1 MASEGQSEDAEHPAE
16 PPAAPMQSERPFQ
29 WGSILAAVKDQLPS
43 LDSESSTSDC
53 DSDEELFIFQREL
66 PNLIPD
72 FSEELMMFSLED
84 SNVQVQIQE
93 TERQPWEIW
102 NGDLESFGFQEET
115 DGTQIIAKED
125 VQMIKDETCNLASQT
140 EEMPNQKGAVLEES
154 LADSTDHLEE
164 KELGRRQARE
174 TGKPWLKTALSVQE
188 LYSKKERKK
197 LIETKILSKT
207 ILEPSPGHP
216 EQDVKPPPCGINN
229 SLERIAKG
237 ETSVEHLGGVT
248 RLSLQ
253 VHTGGKPSGSAIWLL
268 ELQESQ
274 PQSLSLEVQ
283 ETLLIPGRLGTKRG
297 SFQAFQ
303 CLVFP
308 VVLENI
314 EKWDLDKNLG
324 ELEQQRDNT
333 HAEVAFFSADYET
346 FWRNCELL
354 KELEELCARQSR
366 TVSPVCRWLS
376 DKPYFFPEEQD
387 NKDVAL
393 PSSSLSSLRRNII
406 LQSPPEPSTV
416 YIDLRDD
423 EPQNSVTFPEEEQ
436 SIIDEEPTPIWN
448 RVNSCG
454 LICFRSSSDSS
465 TEEEEETVTIK
476 DGAEN
481 RMRNCSGKCQLLQQL
496 RAAQK
501 ETSELLCKAS
511 TPTEKLDPESLE
523 DRGSSNISQTQYCKV
538 RQETNEVVPRKL
550 MRLEPEEKSPP
561 LSSCGDN
568 EADIEKG
575 NKMEAEKV
583 QNSGNAPECPL
594 TTTELPRTQESE
606 RELSQKEEQM
616 KERQRR
622 LRFQEQLEGLQPQ
635 QSVSGKQPMAENTP
649 VLFHMEASYLPAVDT
664 LPGPQRVKDEV
675 LLLTIRLT
683 SCGQVATDQC
693 DGQVPDKVL
702 GAANIYQ
709 ALVTWLLSLVPP
721 LKRNNGPKA
730 PFEVVGLQQAWR
742 EEGLALCAG
751 LIPADESSAQSCP
764 KTQETQNTED
774 LRGPSVFYQK
784 ISAFLAS
791 TWLPD
796 VIWWRAQLASCF
808 QNQLCPLHLDIP
820 SVLLSNVV
828 AVNPDP
834 QAAEKVFVV
843 PNGFY
848 WQTVESGDKYFPDS
862 SAMEACRDT
871 DTEVAMV
878 LLFERLL
885 QSPLAAHHLLQLL
898 LSSGLDVCGLRLL
911 YPQQDVLLSSSEK
924 LPSSYTSEFGNVPPV
939 LALCVRGPKARGTL
953 QDIVGPSDPCLARV
967 TDCGSINAIY
977 GKSQEEPLMYLPCL
991 DSQVHRELCLWF
1003 GGRATGILHLPSSS
1017 QGPSSAGT
1025 EADEEKIDLQSRM
1038 LPRHP
1043 AMLVSTTKGDI
1054 ILMVSPVVSPRAYGR
1069 VMSVSAR
1076 RGFVLQGLRQL
1087 QLSPEQGLV
1096 LSMTT
1101 RQIAVF
1107 CPGKSSSSPDSPA
1120 RGELPAEPR
1129 RHCLVLLL
1137 RKENASH
1144 HIPALVKGLMD
1155 ELAQPGL
1162 GSGQSSP
1169 PVSAGLDASVC
1180 FHVAPYA
1187 ETSLQ
1192 ALGGNLSAVPEPHNI
1207 PLDFF
1212 HHRTYAADPGME
1224 QVVTL
1229 TLVGME
1235 TMKSAGELLHQILFP
1250 GLNNQPQS
1258 AEDSES
1264 GFELLGL
1271 KWLPHLTRWQAREIT
1286 PFEAGDTHWQRSLDT
1301 LMSNP
1306 VLVCVIRGIDAY
1318 ETLAGVLEGLT
1329 QCREKLTTSGS
1340 LPQAVMALTPEV
1352 TFRQAVL
1359 FFTEADFVTDE
1370 EHCPAMKY
1378 LPPPGR
1384 RSRAEVGGSWRG
1396 RAESLFAYLHT
1407 GAQVLCTVLL
1417 IKPGVWSQNLARIL
1431 RNLDLEKFTLVGM
1444 KHVDLEP
1451 AIALGLLP
1459 SEVKQDPAALEA
1471 HCTYLTSGTAL
1482 VLCLQRPNAVKKLVD
1497 LLGPEDPKLAQA
1509 VDPCLWRA
1517 QYGTSTVHNGFY
1529 GSKSYRMAVRD
1540 MRLFFPEG
1548 LCCAKCQTLEEEEI
1562 YNLKRDP
1569 IFSLEV
1575 SKEHKI
1581 LNCEPGRKPNV
1592 LGSEQLCNPG
1602 QPLLGTRCQ
1611 TTCLVLPGIILR
1623 GSEPP
1628 PYVDL
1633 LDELLGRGFSV
1644 SRARLTV
1651 LDMPQ
1656 ALCVSRTLSRAKG
1669 SVAAKCSLLKDGL
1682 CLVLAAQRDN
1692 AVTCLGSLLD
1702 SACWQKQSV
1711 LNTAEHLLYP
1721 QNENQAQE
1729 LLCGL
1734 FDSLTSESIH
1744 RIESQDS

>member
-1 MASEGQSEDAEHPAE
+1 MASEGQSEDAAPPAE
-16 PPAAPMQSERPFQ
+16 PPAAPVQSDRPFQ

-53 DSDEELFIFQREL
+53 ESDEELFIFQREL

-72 FSEELMMFSLED
+72 LSEELMMFSLED

-125 VQMIKDETCNLASQT
+125 VQMIKDETCNLARQT

-164 KELGRRQARE
+164 KELGRRQAKE
-174 TGKPWLKTALSVQE
+174 TGTSWHDTALSVE
-188 LYSKKERKK
+188 GLYSKKERKK

-216 EQDVKPPPCGINN
+216 EQDVKPPSCGINN

-237 ETSVEHLGGVT
+237 ETSSDEHLGEVT
-248 RLSLQ
+248 HLSLQ
-253 VHTGGKPSGSAIWLL
+253 
-268 ELQESQ
+268 
-274 PQSLSLEVQ
+274 
-283 ETLLIPGRLGTKRG
+283 
-297 SFQAFQ
+297 
-303 CLVFP
+303 
-308 VVLENI
+308 NI
-314 EKWDLDKNLG
+314 EKWDLDKNLE

-333 HAEVAFFSADYET
+333 RAEVAFFSADCET
-346 FWRNCELL
+346 FRRNCELL

-366 TVSPVCRWLS
+366 TVSPLCRWLPA
-376 DKPYFFPEEQD
+376 KPYSFQEEQD

-393 PSSSLSSLRRNII
+393 PSSSLSSLRRNIR
-406 LQSPPEPSTV
+406 LQSLPEPATV
-416 YIDLRDD
+416 YLDLRDD
-423 EPQNSVTFPEEEQ
+423 EPQNSVTLPEEEQ
-436 SIIDEEPTPIWN
+436 
-448 RVNSCG
+448 
-454 LICFRSSSDSS
+454 SSSDSS

-476 DGAEN
+476 DEAES
-481 RMRNCSGKCQLLQQL
+481 RMRNCSGKSLLLQQL
-496 RAAQK
+496 RAARK

-511 TPTEKLDPESLE
+511 TPAEKLDPESLE
-523 DRGSSNISQTQYCKV
+523 DRGSSNINQTQYCKV
-538 RQETNEVVPRKL
+538 RQETNKVVPRKL
-550 MRLEPEEKSPP
+550 MRLEPEKKSPP

-568 EADIEKG
+568 EADVEKG

-594 TTTELPRTQESE
+594 ITTELPRISIFFRTQESE

-649 VLFHMEASYLPAVDT
+649 VLFHMEASYLPAIAT
-664 LPGPQRVKDEV
+664 LPGPQSVKNEV
-675 LLLTIRLT
+675 LLMTVRLT

-742 EEGLALCAG
+742 EEGLALWAG

-764 KTQETQNTED
+764 RTHETQNTED

-796 VIWWRAQLASCF
+796 VIWWRAELASCF
-808 QNQLCPLHLDIP
+808 QNQLCPLLHDIP

-885 QSPLAAHHLLQLL
+885 RSPLAAHHLLQLL

-924 LPSSYTSEFGNVPPV
+924 LPSSYTSELGNVPPV
-939 LALCVRGPKARGTL
+939 LALCVRGPRARGTL
-953 QDIVGPSDPCLARV
+953 QDIMGPSDPWLARV
-967 TDCGSINAIY
+967 TDCGSINAMY
-977 GKSQEEPLMYLPCL
+977 SESQEEPLMSLPCL
-991 DSQVHRELCLWF
+991 DSHVHRELCLWF
-1003 GGRATGILHLPSSS
+1003 GGRAAGILHLPSSS

-1025 EADEEKIDLQSRM
+1025 EADEEKIDLQSMM

-1054 ILMVSPVVSPRAYGR
+1054 ILLVSPVVSPRAYGK
-1069 VMSVSAR
+1069 VMSVCAR

-1087 QLSPEQGLV
+1087 QLSPQQGLV

-1101 RQIAVF
+1101 RQIDVF

-1129 RHCLVLLL
+1129 GHCLVLLL

-1144 HIPALVKGLMD
+1144 HIPALMKGLMD
-1155 ELAQPGL
+1155 ELAKPGL

-1169 PVSAGLDASVC
+1169 PVTAGLDVSVC

-1212 HHRTYAADPGME
+1212 CHRTYAADPGME

-1229 TLVGME
+1229 TVVGME

-1250 GLNNQPQS
+1250 GLNNQSRS
-1258 AEDSES
+1258 AEEPGS

-1286 PFEAGDTHWQRSLDT
+1286 PFEAGDTEWQRSLDT

-1306 VLVCVIRGIDAY
+1306 VLLCVFRGIDAY

-1352 TFRQAVL
+1352 TFRQTIL
-1359 FFTEADFVTDE
+1359 FFTEDDFVTDA
-1370 EHCPAMKY
+1370 EHRPAMKY

-1384 RSRAEVGGSWRG
+1384 RPRAEVGESWRG

-1417 IKPGVWSQNLARIL
+1417 IKPRVWSQNLARIL

-1444 KHVDLEP
+1444 KPVDLEP

-1471 HCTYLTSGTAL
+1471 HRTYLTSGTAL

-1497 LLGPEDPKLAQA
+1497 LLGPEDPELAQA

-1529 GSKSYRMAVRD
+1529 GSKSYQMAVRD
-1540 MRLFFPEG
+1540 MKLFFPEG
-1548 LCCAKCQTLEEEEI
+1548 LCCAKCQTLKEEEI

-1575 SKEHKI
+1575 SKKHKI
-1581 LNCEPGRKPNV
+1581 LNCEPGRKPSV
-1592 LGSEQLCNPG
+1592 LGSEQLCSPG
-1602 QPLLGTRCQ
+1602 QPLLDTRCQ

-1628 PYVDL
+1628 PYLDL
-1633 LDELLGRGFSV
+1633 LDELLGRGFAV
-1644 SRARLTV
+1644 TGARLTV

-1692 AVTCLGSLLD
+1692 AVTCLCSLLD
-1702 SACWQKQSV
+1702 SACWQKQSI

-1744 RIESQDS
+1744 WIESQDS

>member
-1 MASEGQSEDAEHPAE
+1 MASEGQSEDAAHPAE
-16 PPAAPMQSERPFQ
+16 PPAAPVQSERPFQ

-53 DSDEELFIFQREL
+53 ESDEELFIFQREP

-72 FSEELMMFSLED
+72 LSEELMMFSLED

-125 VQMIKDETCNLASQT
+125 VQMIKDETCNLARQT

-164 KELGRRQARE
+164 KELGRRQA
-174 TGKPWLKTALSVQE
+174 KDTALSVE
-188 LYSKKERKK
+188 GLYSKKERKK
-197 LIETKILSKT
+197 LIKTKILSKT

-216 EQDVKPPPCGINN
+216 EQDVKPPSCGINN

-237 ETSVEHLGGVT
+237 ETSSDEHLGEVT
-248 RLSLQ
+248 HLSLQ
-253 VHTGGKPSGSAIWLL
+253 
-268 ELQESQ
+268 
-274 PQSLSLEVQ
+274 
-283 ETLLIPGRLGTKRG
+283 
-297 SFQAFQ
+297 
-303 CLVFP
+303 
-308 VVLENI
+308 NI
-314 EKWDLDKNLG
+314 EKWDLDKNLE

-333 HAEVAFFSADYET
+333 HAEVAFFSADCET
-346 FWRNCELL
+346 FRRNCELL

-366 TVSPVCRWLS
+366 TVSPLSRWLPA
-376 DKPYFFPEEQD
+376 KPFSFQEEQD

-393 PSSSLSSLRRNII
+393 PSSCLSSLRRNIR
-406 LQSPPEPSTV
+406 LQSLPEPATV
-416 YIDLRDD
+416 YLDLRDD

-436 SIIDEEPTPIWN
+436 S
-448 RVNSCG
+448 
-454 LICFRSSSDSS
+454 SSDSS

-476 DGAEN
+476 DEAES
-481 RMRNCSGKCQLLQQL
+481 RMRNCSGKSLLLQQL
-496 RAAQK
+496 RAARK
-501 ETSELLCKAS
+501 ETLELLCKAS

-523 DRGSSNISQTQYCKV
+523 DRGSSNINQTQSCKV
-538 RQETNEVVPRKL
+538 RQETNKVVPRKL
-550 MRLEPEEKSPP
+550 MRLEPEKKSPP

-594 TTTELPRTQESE
+594 ITTELPRISIFFRTQESE

-649 VLFHMEASYLPAVDT
+649 VLFHMEASYLPAIDT
-664 LPGPQRVKDEV
+664 LPGPQSVKNEV

-709 ALVTWLLSLVPP
+709 ALVTWLLSLVPS
-721 LKRNNGPKA
+721 LKRNNGPRA

-764 KTQETQNTED
+764 RTHETQNTED

-796 VIWWRAQLASCF
+796 VIWWRAELASCF
-808 QNQLCPLHLDIP
+808 QNQPCPLLHDIP

-834 QAAEKVFVV
+834 Q
-843 PNGFY
+843 
-848 WQTVESGDKYFPDS
+848 
-862 SAMEACRDT
+862 
-871 DTEVAMV
+871 VAMV

-885 QSPLAAHHLLQLL
+885 RSPLAAHHLLQLL

-924 LPSSYTSEFGNVPPV
+924 LPSSYTSELGNVPPV
-939 LALCVRGPKARGTL
+939 LALCVRGPRARGTL
-953 QDIVGPSDPCLARV
+953 QDIVGPSDPWLARV
-967 TDCGSINAIY
+967 TDCGSINATY
-977 GKSQEEPLMYLPCL
+977 SESQEEPLMYLPCL
-991 DSQVHRELCLWF
+991 DSHRELCLWF
-1003 GGRATGILHLPSSS
+1003 GGRAAGILHLPSSS

-1025 EADEEKIDLQSRM
+1025 EADEEKIDLQSMM
-1038 LPRHP
+1038 LPRRP

-1054 ILMVSPVVSPRAYGR
+1054 ILLVSPVVSPRAYGR
-1069 VMSVSAR
+1069 VMSVCAR

-1087 QLSPEQGLV
+1087 QLSPQQGLV

-1101 RQIAVF
+1101 RQIDVF

-1129 RHCLVLLL
+1129 GHCLVLLL

-1144 HIPALVKGLMD
+1144 HIPALMKGLMD
-1155 ELAQPGL
+1155 ELAKPGL

-1169 PVSAGLDASVC
+1169 PVTAGLDASVC

-1212 HHRTYAADPGME
+1212 CQRTYAADPGME

-1229 TLVGME
+1229 TVVGME
-1235 TMKSAGELLHQILFP
+1235 TMKSAGELLHQILLT
-1250 GLNNQPQS
+1250 GLNNQSWS
-1258 AEDSES
+1258 AEEPGS
-1264 GFELLGL
+1264 GLELLGL

-1286 PFEAGDTHWQRSLDT
+1286 PFEAGDTEWQRSLDT

-1306 VLVCVIRGIDAY
+1306 VLVCLFRGIDAY

-1352 TFRQAVL
+1352 TFRQAIL
-1359 FFTEADFVTDE
+1359 FFTEADFVADA
-1370 EHCPAMKY
+1370 EHRPAMKY

-1384 RSRAEVGGSWRG
+1384 RSRAEVGESWRG

-1417 IKPGVWSQNLARIL
+1417 IKPRVWSQNLARIL

-1451 AIALGLLP
+1451 ALALGLLP
-1459 SEVKQDPAALEA
+1459 AEVKQDPAALEA

-1497 LLGPEDPKLAQA
+1497 LLGPEDPELAQA

-1529 GSKSYRMAVRD
+1529 GSKSYQMAVRD
-1540 MRLFFPEG
+1540 MKLFFPEG
-1548 LCCAKCQTLEEEEI
+1548 LCCANCQTLEEEEI

-1581 LNCEPGRKPNV
+1581 LNCEPGRKPSV
-1592 LGSEQLCNPG
+1592 LGSEQLCSPG
-1602 QPLLGTRCQ
+1602 QPLLDTRCQ
-1611 TTCLVLPGIILR
+1611 STCLVLPGIILR

-1628 PYVDL
+1628 PYMDL
-1633 LDELLGRGFSV
+1633 LDELLGRGFV
-1644 SRARLTV
+1644 VTGARLTV

-1656 ALCVSRTLSRAKG
+1656 ALCISRTLSRAKG

-1692 AVTCLGSLLD
+1692 AVTCLCSLLD
-1702 SACWQKQSV
+1702 SACWQKQSI

>member
-1 MASEGQSEDAEHPAE
+1 MASEGPSEDAEHPAE
-16 PPAAPMQSERPFQ
+16 PPAAPVQSDRPFQ

-43 LDSESSTSDC
+43 LDSESSTSDSE
-53 DSDEELFIFQREL
+53 SDEELFIFQREL

-72 FSEELMMFSLED
+72 LSEELMMFSLED

-125 VQMIKDETCNLASQT
+125 VQMIKDETCSLASQT

-154 LADSTDHLEE
+154 LAGSTDHLEE
-164 KELGRRQARE
+164 KGLGRRQARE
-174 TGKPWLKTALSVQE
+174 TGNSWLNTALSVE
-188 LYSKKERKK
+188 GLYSKKERKK

-216 EQDVKPPPCGINN
+216 EQDVKPPSCGINN

-237 ETSVEHLGGVT
+237 ETSSDEHLGEVT
-248 RLSLQ
+248 HLSLQ
-253 VHTGGKPSGSAIWLL
+253 VHLGGKTNGSAVWLL
-268 ELQESQ
+268 EPQESQ
-274 PQSLSLEVQ
+274 PQPLSLEAQ
-283 ETLLIPGRLGTKRG
+283 ETLLIPGRLGTKTG
-297 SFQAFQ
+297 TFLAFQ
-303 CLVFP
+303 CLIFP

-314 EKWDLDKNLG
+314 EKLDLDKNLE

-333 HAEVAFFSADYET
+333 HAEVAFFSADCET
-346 FWRNCELL
+346 FRRNCELL

-366 TVSPVCRWLS
+366 TVSPLCRWLPAKAYS
-376 DKPYFFPEEQD
+376 FQEEQD

-393 PSSSLSSLRRNII
+393 PSSSLSSLRKNIR
-406 LQSPPEPSTV
+406 LQSLPEPATV
-416 YIDLRDD
+416 YLDLRDD

-436 SIIDEEPTPIWN
+436 S
-448 RVNSCG
+448 
-454 LICFRSSSDSS
+454 SSDSS

-476 DGAEN
+476 DEAES
-481 RMRNCSGKCQLLQQL
+481 RMRNCSGKSLLLQQL
-496 RAAQK
+496 RAARK

-523 DRGSSNISQTQYCKV
+523 DRGSSSISQTQYCKV
-538 RQETNEVVPRKL
+538 KQETNKVVPREL
-550 MRLEPEEKSPP
+550 MRLEPEKKSPP

-583 QNSGNAPECPL
+583 QNSGNVPECPL
-594 TTTELPRTQESE
+594 TTTELPRISMFFRTQESE

-664 LPGPQRVKDEV
+664 LPGPQSVKNEV

-709 ALVTWLLSLVPP
+709 ALVTWLLSLVSP

-730 PFEVVGLQQAWR
+730 LFEVVGLQQAWR

-764 KTQETQNTED
+764 RTQETQNTED

-796 VIWWRAQLASCF
+796 VIWWRAELASCF
-808 QNQLCPLHLDIP
+808 QNQLCPLLHDIP

-862 SAMEACRDT
+862 SAMEACRDR

-885 QSPLAAHHLLQLL
+885 RSPLAAHHLLQLL

-911 YPQQDVLLSSSEK
+911 YPRQDVLLSSSEK
-924 LPSSYTSEFGNVPPV
+924 LPSAYTSELGNVPPV
-939 LALCVRGPKARGTL
+939 LALCVRGPRARGTL
-953 QDIVGPSDPCLARV
+953 QDIVGPSDPWLARV

-977 GKSQEEPLMYLPCL
+977 GESREEPLMYLPCL
-991 DSQVHRELCLWF
+991 DSHVHRELCLWF
-1003 GGRATGILHLPSSS
+1003 GGRTAGILHLPSSS
-1017 QGPSSAGT
+1017 QGPSSTGT
-1025 EADEEKIDLQSRM
+1025 EADEEKIDLQSMM

-1054 ILMVSPVVSPRAYGR
+1054 ILMVSPVVSPCAYGR
-1069 VMSVSAR
+1069 VMSVCTR

-1087 QLSPEQGLV
+1087 QLSPQQGLV

-1107 CPGKSSSSPDSPA
+1107 CPEKSSSSPDSPA

-1129 RHCLVLLL
+1129 GHCLVLLL

-1155 ELAQPGL
+1155 ELAKPGL
-1162 GSGQSSP
+1162 GSGQSRP
-1169 PVSAGLDASVC
+1169 PVTAGLDASVC

-1212 HHRTYAADPGME
+1212 CHRTYANDPGME
-1224 QVVTL
+1224 QVVML
-1229 TLVGME
+1229 TVVGME
-1235 TMKSAGELLHQILFP
+1235 AMKSAGELLHQILFP
-1250 GLNNQPQS
+1250 GLNNQPRS
-1258 AEDSES
+1258 AEEPGS

-1271 KWLPHLTRWQAREIT
+1271 KWLPHLTRWEAREIT
-1286 PFEAGDTHWQRSLDT
+1286 PFEAGDTQWQRNLDT

-1306 VLVCVIRGIDAY
+1306 VLVCVFRGVDAY

-1352 TFRQAVL
+1352 TFRQAIL
-1359 FFTEADFVTDE
+1359 FFTEADFVTDA
-1370 EHCPAMKY
+1370 EHRPAMKY

-1384 RSRAEVGGSWRG
+1384 RTRAEVGESWRG

-1451 AIALGLLP
+1451 AIARGLLP
-1459 SEVKQDPAALEA
+1459 SEGKQDPAALEA

-1529 GSKSYRMAVRD
+1529 GSKSYQMAVRD
-1540 MRLFFPEG
+1540 MKLFFPEG

-1575 SKEHKI
+1575 SKEHRI
-1581 LNCEPGRKPNV
+1581 LNWEPGRKPNV
-1592 LGSEQLCNPG
+1592 LGSEQLCSPG
-1602 QPLLGTRCQ
+1602 QPLLDTRCQ
-1611 TTCLVLPGIILR
+1611 TTCLVLPGIMLR

-1633 LDELLGRGFSV
+1633 LDELLGRGFV
-1644 SRARLTV
+1644 VTGARLTV

-1682 CLVLAAQRDN
+1682 CLVLAAQQDN
-1692 AVTCLGSLLD
+1692 AVTCLCSLLH
-1702 SACWQKQSV
+1702 SACWQKQSL

-1744 RIESQDS
+1744 RIESQNS